1 MTAKFFIHGTITF
14 YYILGKENQPP
25 DKSQQL
31 EQCTDIPL
39 ASTVAGNLFII
50 ESFLIFPHQS
60 LL

>member
-1 MTAKFFIHGTITF
+1 MTAKFFLHGTITF

-50 ESFLIFPHQS
+50 ESFLI
-60 LL
+60 LI